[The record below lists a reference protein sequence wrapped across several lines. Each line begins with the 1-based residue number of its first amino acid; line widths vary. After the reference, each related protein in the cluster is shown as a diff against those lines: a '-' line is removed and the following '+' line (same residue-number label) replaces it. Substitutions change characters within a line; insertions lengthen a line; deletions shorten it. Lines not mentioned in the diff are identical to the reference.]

1 MDKAWIERQNADRFK
16 ESMASDQNKSNH
28 EHLKKKILI
37 RIGSL
42 RHGGAEKV
50 LVTFLKNL
58 PPDRYE
64 IDLLLNL
71 YSGKYLPEIPRWV
84 NVLYLNKGEMITTNR
99 PQDIPVKA
107 FRVGYQALLR
117 KFPVLLYSLI
127 LKNKKYDIEFAAIH
141 GFRDE
146 ILKSPIKT
154 SKKIIWIHN
163 DLRKTQ
169 FHNYTDEEIR
179 KFFGFDKILVISEHI
194 QKDFENL
201 ARTQYEKNRIVRIYN
216 PLDTEE
222 VLRKSSPL
230 SPKGG
235 KTANYSDN
243 NSNNTPP
250 WGGGGLFV
258 SVGTVFPQK
267 GFDRLLKVHKR
278 LLDEG
283 FPHKIQIVGDG
294 YDFENIKK
302 LRAELGVEDTAEMLG
317 FTENPYPYFK
327 NADFYILSS
336 RYEGYP
342 TVLFEAITLKKNIIA
357 TEVSGVQEMLED
369 GKLGLIVENS
379 EEGIY
384 RGMKKALS
392 QPEDF
397 QIYQDH
403 LKNYQMPFNLENSV
417 TKLMHILDET

>member
-1 MDKAWIERQNADRFK
+1 MK
-16 ESMASDQNKSNH
+16 
-28 EHLKKKILI
+28 KKKILI

-58 PPDRYE
+58 PPDLYE

-71 YSGKYLPEIPRWV
+71 YSGKYLADVPNFV

-99 PQDIPVKA
+99 LQDLPKKA
-107 FRVGYQALLR
+107 YRKIFQRILK
-117 KFPVLLYSLI
+117 KFPSILYSKI
-127 LKNKKYDIEFAAIH
+127 LKGKKYDIEFAAIH

-146 ILKSPIKT
+146 ILNSPLKN
-154 SKKIIWIHN
+154 SKKIVWIHN
-163 DLRKTQ
+163 DLRKTH

-179 KFFGFDKILVISEHI
+179 KFFGFDKILVISEQI
-194 QKDFENL
+194 KADFENL
-201 ARTQYEKNRIVRIYN
+201 AKTEDEKSRIVRIYN

-222 VLRKSSPL
+222 VISKSQEVGSGKLEGQQPL
-230 SPKGG
+230 I
-235 KTANYSDN
+235 N
-243 NSNNTPP
+243 NDQPT
-250 WGGGGLFV
+250 FV

-283 FPHKIQIVGDG
+283 FQHKIQIVGDG

-302 LRAELGVEDTAEMLG
+302 LRSELGVENTAEMIG

-327 NADFYILSS
+327 NADFFVLSS
-336 RYEGYP
+336 RYEGFP
-342 TVLFEAITLKKNIIA
+342 TVLFEAITLKKKIIA
-357 TEVSGVQEMLED
+357 TEVSGVSEMLEN

-379 EEGIY
+379 EQGIY
-384 RGMKKALS
+384 DGMKK
-392 QPEDF
+392 
-397 QIYQDH
+397 H
-403 LKNYQMPFNLENSV
+403 LKIPNLSTN
-417 TKLMHILDET
+417 TWKI